1 MAYDAMGNYIGY
13 EDFSAPVAPVM
24 PIGMETEEQRKKR
37 EEEERKRAEKEAK
50 RADET
55 AVQEQKVITYENG
68 SKTIETKQ
76 EVPAGSKVQPVA
88 PDDYNARIARQE
100 SGSRPDIGYHDR
112 SKGTASGMYGMTD
125 AGYADA
131 RRRDP
136 NLPEDRLQSSPEQ
149 QTQAM
154 NAYTQQ
160 NAKYLQNYGVE
171 PNENTLAAAHFL
183 GAKGLSDYL
192 KTGYISEAAAK
203 ANGGVE
209 NVKRIVDQ
217 RLGGQA
223 GPASG
228 AVQQR
233 PQPVQPV
240 APQAQPAPQAQ
251 APVAP
256 ISPEQAQAPRPAV
269 NADEAAMAQDKAQN
283 YLQTQ
288 TAAINRYAE
297 LQNDPAALMKMGT
310 DENVPDVI
318 RERARNRAADVI
330 TQQREQAK
338 AQKEMADK
346 NPSELARMMTERKK
360 DGSWG
365 KYILFGALG
374 MTALRDEEAGKLGI
388 GTDKIITDA
397 DGKSYLIKVGA
408 NGAPIEGF
416 NSEGRAL
423 KPEELIQAMGAG
435 SAPKKDIVGGTFVND
450 KTGEVGRVVTDPK
463 TGASYVQT
471 DAGRKPMAGFRPQT
485 GTGTMDMQK
494 AQQVQKQNIDLA
506 GDWAKLQMKVQGAA
520 PEAANKY
527 LGEFNAKHGTQFG
540 MQSISGAAP
549 QISMES
555 GQMTQAAPQAQAQ
568 AQAAPQAAQAA
579 PQAPAA
585 NVPVAPQGQ
594 AQIQPVNPNAPRP
607 VVGATPAA
615 ATTAPAAGATPA
627 AIEAA
632 AETRK
637 AEEKLARDRIE
648 AEEKS
653 KREVAET
660 GGKEEIK
667 KITEM
672 RIALPKTERATSA
685 TLKVIDDVLSH
696 PGFSDV
702 IGMPNILTGIFSPPT
717 TDARNFKTKYEQL
730 KGKAFM
736 EAYNGLRGTGSISEA
751 EGMRAETAIAAL
763 NDPYISEKEFKRNA
777 EIFKTTMRNGIDN
790 ERLQVGQEPRYKKF
804 TAAEQEAFQWLQK
817 NPKDPRADAIRLKLE
832 RSGD

>member
-1 MAYDAMGNYIGY
+1 ML
-13 EDFSAPVAPVM
+13 
-24 PIGMETEEQRKKR
+24 
-37 EEEERKRAEKEAK
+37 
-50 RADET
+50 
-55 AVQEQKVITYENG
+55 
-68 SKTIETKQ
+68 
-76 EVPAGSKVQPVA
+76 
-88 PDDYNARIARQE
+88 
-100 SGSRPDIGYHDR
+100 
-112 SKGTASGMYGMTD
+112 
-125 AGYADA
+125 
-131 RRRDP
+131 RD
-136 NLPEDRLQSSPEQ
+136 
-149 QTQAM
+149 
-154 NAYTQQ
+154 
-160 NAKYLQNYGVE
+160 
-171 PNENTLAAAHFL
+171 
-183 GAKGLSDYL
+183 
-192 KTGYISEAAAK
+192 
-203 ANGGVE
+203 
-209 NVKRIVDQ
+209 
-217 RLGGQA
+217 
-223 GPASG
+223 
-228 AVQQR
+228 
-233 PQPVQPV
+233 
-240 APQAQPAPQAQ
+240 
-251 APVAP
+251 
-256 ISPEQAQAPRPAV
+256 
-269 NADEAAMAQDKAQN
+269 
-283 YLQTQ
+283 
-288 TAAINRYAE
+288 
-297 LQNDPAALMKMGT
+297 
-310 DENVPDVI
+310 
-318 RERARNRAADVI
+318 RARNRAADII

-338 AQKEMADK
+338 AQEDLSKK

-416 NSEGRAL
+416 DSTGRAL
-423 KPEELIQAMGAG
+423 SPEQMINAMGAG

-471 DAGRKPMAGFRPQT
+471 DEGRKPMAGFRPQ
-485 GTGTMDMQK
+485 GQTGTMDMQR

-506 GDWAKLQMKVQGAA
+506 GDWAKLQMQVQGAA

-527 LGEFNAKHGTQFG
+527 LGEFNAKHGTGFG
-540 MQSISGAAP
+540 LQSLAGAAP

-555 GQMTQAAPQAQAQ
+555 GQMIQPAPGRAPLA
-568 AQAAPQAAQAA
+568 AQAAPQA
-579 PQAPAA
+579 APAA

-594 AQIQPVNPNAPRP
+594 APQAQLQPVNPNAPRP
-607 VVGATPAA
+607 AVSATPAVTT
-615 ATTAPAAGATPA
+615 TTAPAAGATPA

-653 KREVAET
+653 KREVVET
-660 GGKEEIK
+660 GAKEEIK

-672 RIALPKTERATSA
+672 RIALPKTERATAA
-685 TLKVIDDVLSH
+685 TLKVIDDVLTH

-702 IGMPNILTGIFSPPT
+702 IGMPNILTGIYSPPT

-751 EGMRAETAIAAL
+751 EGLRAETAIAAL

-804 TAAEQEAFQWLQK
+804 TAEEKGAFEWLQK